1 MSIENVEAILT
12 RATREPEFRQLLLKQ
27 PVAALA
33 GYQLTDDEIAALSGL
48 IHENFDAHSARLE
61 QRLSQSAPSLNNSRL
76 SDLSSA
82 AGNSHS
88 TFDNTI
94 F

>member
-61 QRLSQSAPSLNNSRL
+61 QRLSQSAPSLNSRL

-82 AGNSHS
+82 AGNTPS
-88 TFDNTI
+88 TLDTTI